1 MQPPDFIA
9 VYRVVQPI
17 AKPILALPGLI
28 LTVWPRSE
36 TRTLAV
42 CAPGPRRR
50 LLRHCGVAPGLLYGM
65 VMEWEDA
72 GIIAPF
78 SEASSLASWS
88 RSA

>member
-1 MQPPDFIA
+1 MQTPDFIA

-17 AKPILALPGLI
+17 ARPILALPGTV
-28 LTVWPRSE
+28 LTVWPRNE

-42 CAPGPRRR
+42 CSPGARRR
-50 LLRHCGVAPGLLYGM
+50 VLRYCSVAPGILYGM

-78 SEASSLASWS
+78 SSESSLASWS